1 MPKTPSDRLFQL
13 IKSLSGSEKRYFKLF
28 VNDDGARDN
37 KYIRL
42 FDAIDRQED
51 FDDEQLR
58 KTIYA
63 GQHIQ
68 SRKYSELKAYLY
80 DLIVKSLQSYDEKTS
95 IAYRLSQTLQGVRSL
110 YKRSLYED
118 CHKLLQKAAKW
129 AETYERYDTLLE
141 IMLWQKQIAYARGDI
156 SALDKQLAHWA
167 EKEANYIEKTRN
179 ETDFHNLFYRV
190 FLTIR
195 KNALRAGSQAKE
207 LQAVASHPLLA
218 SPEMAL
224 THRAK
229 VLYYRTL
236 TILSFSAKNYGAF
249 YDQGMALIHL
259 IESKPGFLEEDV
271 SEYISALSNFAVSC
285 GYLGRFEEVN
295 QCLEKMQRITPITLD
310 DRLKIHR
317 QYYTHKFRLCIETG
331 NFEEG
336 LKVVKAHLTELEH
349 LDKEL
354 FERSSFY
361 FQYFYIFFGAGDY
374 NRALDYLNEWLN
386 LPRSIERQDLQSLAR
401 ILNLLIHYEMGNNLL
416 LDSLLR
422 STYRFLNK
430 KEGLLEFEGRIMQ
443 FIRQANKT
451 AGRKAMEQALSQL
464 KEDFHSLMNIPGE
477 RSLLQLFDFEA
488 WIDSHLQRR
497 SFAEILKEKH
507 KNSQANQ
514 ERG

>member
-1 MPKTPSDRLFQL
+1 MSKTPSDRLFQL

-28 VNDDGARDN
+28 VNDDGDRDN
-37 KYIRL
+37 KYIQL
-42 FDAIDRQED
+42 FDAIDRQEH

-58 KTIYA
+58 KIIYN
-63 GQHIQ
+63 GRDIQ

-80 DLIVKSLQSYDEKTS
+80 DLVIKSLQAYDQKTS
-95 IAYRLSQTLQGVRSL
+95 IAYRLGQTLKGVRSL

-129 AETYERYDTLLE
+129 AETYEQYDALLE

-156 SALDKQLAHWA
+156 GVLDKQLAAWA
-167 EKEANYIEKTRN
+167 EKEVEYLEKMRN
-179 ETDFHNLFYRV
+179 ETDYHNLFYRV
-190 FLTIR
+190 FLTVR
-195 KNALRAGSQAKE
+195 KNALRAGSQDKE
-207 LQAVASHPLLA
+207 LQKVAAHPLLA
-218 SPEMAL
+218 SADRAL

-236 TILSFSAKNYGAF
+236 TILSFSAKNYDAF
-249 YDQGMALIHL
+249 YEQGAALINL
-259 IESKPGFLEEDV
+259 IESNPVFLEEDV

-285 GYLGRFEEVN
+285 GYLGRFDEVN
-295 QCLEKMQRITPITLD
+295 SCLDKMQHINPITLD

-336 LKVVKAHLTELEH
+336 LKVVKSHLNELEH

-361 FQYFYIFFGAGDY
+361 FQYFYIFFGAGNY

-401 ILNLLIHYEMGNNLL
+401 VLNLLIHYEMGNTLL

-430 KEGLLEFEGRIMQ
+430 KEGLLEFEVKIIQ

-451 AGRKAMEQALSQL
+451 AGRKALEQALRQL
-464 KEDFHSLMNIPGE
+464 KEDFHALMNIPRE

-488 WIDSHLQRR
+488 WIDSRLQRR
-497 SFAEILKEKH
+497 SFAEILKEKF
-507 KNSQANQ
+507 KKSQIKT
-514 ERG
+514 